1 MGVDRS
7 VVAFDV
13 HYVSVASFHLYVSE
27 DEMCHAHSS
36 VEPQIPFSFDSEVN
50 MG

>member
-1 MGVDRS
+1 MGAHRS
-7 VVAFDV
+7 GVAFDV
-13 HYVSVASFHLYVSE
+13 HYVSVAPFHVYVSE